1 VTPQNLKSNRELFCG
16 NSPNS
21 EVFFDAKPDHGV
33 SNRNQY
39 FNVSRIRSDNDFKN
53 AYECSSK
60 CEIKT
65 ATATQVGDSRKHQ
78 DSEIWNGMV
87 DSQQKTFGINLQI
100 GTNNSDINFTRALN
114 MATDFEKIQ
123 FTPSAEEDVFDFDNS
138 NQDSSACEI
147 KSRPKQIKLAIK
159 TFGKNTSVQ

>member
-1 VTPQNLKSNRELFCG
+1 MFCG

-39 FNVSRIRSDNDFKN
+39 FNVCRIRSDNDFKA

-60 CEIKT
+60 CENNV
-65 ATATQVGDSRKHQ
+65 ATEVGDSGKHQ
-78 DSEIWNGMV
+78 DSEISKVMANNR
-87 DSQQKTFGINLQI
+87 QKTFGINLQI

-123 FTPSAEEDVFDFDNS
+123 FTPSAAEDVFDFDNS
-138 NQDSSACEI
+138 N
-147 KSRPKQIKLAIK
+147 
-159 TFGKNTSVQ
+159 

>member
-1 VTPQNLKSNRELFCG
+1 
-16 NSPNS
+16 
-21 EVFFDAKPDHGV
+21 
-33 SNRNQY
+33 
-39 FNVSRIRSDNDFKN
+39 
-53 AYECSSK
+53 
-60 CEIKT
+60 
-65 ATATQVGDSRKHQ
+65 
-78 DSEIWNGMV
+78 MV

-123 FTPSAEEDVFDFDNS
+123 FTSSAEDNVFDFDNS

-147 KSRPKQIKLAIK
+147 NSRPTKQIKLAIK